1 MQYRRVPR
9 RTTSRPSLALLLAGS
24 LGLSACLNT
33 SMVVVGETPAPPPPP
48 PPSVSVV
55 VVDDAGES
63 MVGAQVDFQGFVTET
78 DAAGIAST
86 VWNDEPMMVVAA
98 APGFHD
104 TTASF
109 EVFSDDPLPIAL
121 EPVVLTGRVTDPDG
135 DGIEGA
141 AVQLGEAVATSGA
154 NGAFR
159 LERVLPGEAAVSRP
173 AWMPATAAWD
183 GAAGNL
189 DIILEPRVV
198 KALHV
203 TGWTPQ
209 NKEAWNG
216 LLRLADTTEVNAFVV
231 DLKDE
236 SGRVYYESSV
246 PLAIEVEATREFYD
260 LRDLVE
266 EIAQH
271 DVYMIGRLVTFQDP
285 LAARARVDLAITN
298 ADGTAFEKN
307 GQYFLDPTDP
317 AARQY
322 ALDLAQEACEAG
334 VHEIQFDYVRFPDG
348 FGSSVRFDGG
358 AAYLGAYNDPAAG
371 AARVGVI
378 AAFLQQARD
387 LLNPLGCAVSADVF
401 AIILS
406 VPDDQGIGQR
416 TEDLSG
422 AVDAIS
428 PMIYPDHY
436 SDGSFGYDK
445 PFDNPFGVIDAALAA
460 GMPRLQATAIMRPW
474 LADYYYGPAEVR
486 AEIDAAEKYGIGW
499 MLWNANSNHTP
510 GALKPESSDAAA
522 D

>member
-1 MQYRRVPR
+1 
-9 RTTSRPSLALLLAGS
+9 
-24 LGLSACLNT
+24 
-33 SMVVVGETPAPPPPP
+33 
-48 PPSVSVV
+48 
-55 VVDDAGES
+55 
-63 MVGAQVDFQGFVTET
+63 MVGVQVDFQGFVTET

-86 VWNDEPMMVVAA
+86 VWNDEPIAVAAA

-104 TTASF
+104 VTTSLD
-109 EVFSDDPLPIAL
+109 VFSDEPLQIAL
-121 EPVVLTGRVTDPDG
+121 EPVVLTGRITDPDG
-135 DGIEGA
+135 DAIAGA
-141 AVQLGEAVATSGA
+141 AVQLGEVATTSGVD
-154 NGAFR
+154 GSFR
-159 LERVLPGEAAVSRP
+159 LERVVPGEAVVSRP
-173 AWMPATAAWD
+173 AWLPATAAWD
-183 GAAGNL
+183 GAAAGL

-209 NKEAWNG
+209 NAEAWNG
-216 LLRLADTTEVNAFVV
+216 LLRLADTTEVNALVV

-236 SGRVYYESSV
+236 SGRVYYRSSV
-246 PLAIEVEATREFYD
+246 PLAVEVDATREFYQ

-266 EIAQH
+266 EVEQH
-271 DVYMIGRLVTFQDP
+271 DLYMIGRLVTFQDP

-298 ADGTAFEKN
+298 ADGTPFEKN

-358 AAYLGAYNDPAAG
+358 AAYLGAYNDPVAG
-371 AARVGVI
+371 TARVGVI
-378 AAFLQQARD
+378 AGFLQQARD

-422 AVDAIS
+422 SVDAIS

-436 SDGSFGYDK
+436 SDGSFGYEK

-460 GMPRLQATAIMRPW
+460 GMPRLQSTAIMRPW

-486 AEIDAAEKYGIGW
+486 AEIDAAEKYGVGW

-510 GALKPESSDAAA
+510 GALKPESSDTSA

>member
-1 MQYRRVPR
+1 MHDGRVPP
-9 RTTSRPSLALLLAGS
+9 RTATRSTLALLLAGA

-33 SMVVVGETPAPPPPP
+33 SMLVVGETPVPPPPP
-48 PPSVSVV
+48 PPSIAVA
-55 VVDDAGES
+55 VVDDGGES
-63 MVGAQVDFQGFVTET
+63 MAGVQVDFQGLITET

-86 VWNDEPMMVVAA
+86 IWNDEPIAVVAA
-98 APGFHD
+98 APGFHEA
-104 TTASF
+104 TASLD
-109 EVFSDDPLPIAL
+109 VFSDEPLQIAL
-121 EPVVLTGRVTDPDG
+121 EPVVLTGRITDTDG

-141 AVQLGEAVATSGA
+141 VVQLGQVVATSGA
-154 NGAFR
+154 NGSYR
-159 LERVLPGEAAVSRP
+159 MERVVAGEAAVFRP

-183 GAAGNL
+183 GVAAEL
-189 DIILEPRVV
+189 DVMLEPRVV

-209 NKEAWNG
+209 NTDAWNG
-216 LLRLADTTEVNAFVV
+216 LLRLADTTEVNAMVV

-246 PLAIEVEATREFYD
+246 PLAGEVEATREFYR
-260 LRDLVE
+260 LRDLVDE
-266 EIAQH
+266 MAEH
-271 DVYMIGRLVTFQDP
+271 DLYMIGRLVTFQDP

-322 ALDLAQEACEAG
+322 ALDLAVEACEAG
-334 VHEIQFDYVRFPDG
+334 VQEIQFDYVRFPDG
-348 FGSSVRFDGG
+348 FGTSVRFDGG
-358 AAYLGAYNDPAAG
+358 DAYLGPYNDPAAG

-416 TEDLSG
+416 TEELSG
-422 AVDAIS
+422 VVDAIS

-445 PFDNPFGVIDAALAA
+445 PFDNPGGVINAALAA
-460 GMPRLQATAIMRPW
+460 GMPRLQPTAIMRPW

-486 AEIDAAEKYGIGW
+486 AEIDAAERYGIGW

-510 GALKPESSDAAA
+510 GALKPDTSGTTSD
-522 D
+522 

>member
-1 MQYRRVPR
+1 MHTGRVLR
-9 RTTSRPSLALLLAGS
+9 KATSRPRLALFLAGS

-33 SMVVVGETPAPPPPP
+33 SMVVVGETPVPPPPP
-48 PPSVSVV
+48 PPSVSVT
-55 VVDDAGES
+55 VVDDTGES
-63 MVGAQVDFQGFVTET
+63 MVGAQVDFQGAVTET
-78 DAAGIAST
+78 DGAGMAST
-86 VWNDEPMMVVAA
+86 VWNDEPILVVAA

-104 TTASF
+104 ATASL
-109 EVFSDDPLPIAL
+109 ETFSDDPVVLAL
-121 EPVVLTGRVTDPDG
+121 QPVVLTGRVTDPEG

-141 AVQLGEAVATSGA
+141 AVQLGDVGTTSGA
-154 NGAFR
+154 NGSFR
-159 LERVLPGEAAVSRP
+159 LERVLAGEAVATRP
-173 AWMPATAAWD
+173 AWLPATTAWD
-183 GAAGNL
+183 GLSEAL
-189 DIILEPRVV
+189 DIVLEPRVV

-209 NKEAWNG
+209 NTEAWNG
-216 LLRLADTTEVNAFVV
+216 LLELADTTEINALVV

-236 SGRVYYESSV
+236 SGRVYYQSAV
-246 PLAIEVEATREFYD
+246 PLARQVEATREFYQ
-260 LRDLVE
+260 LEELVE
-266 EIAQH
+266 ELEQH
-271 DVYMIGRLVTFQDP
+271 DLYMIGRLVTFQDP
-285 LAARARVDLAITN
+285 VAARAMVDLAITN
-298 ADGTAFEKN
+298 ADGTPFEKN

-322 ALDLAQEACEAG
+322 ALDLAKEACEAG

-358 AAYLGAYNDPAAG
+358 VAYLGAYNDPVAG

-378 AAFLQQARD
+378 AAFLQEARKM
-387 LLNPLGCAVSADVF
+387 LNPLGCAVSADVF

-422 AVDAIS
+422 SVDAIS

-436 SDGSFGYDK
+436 SDGSFGFDK

-460 GMPRLQATAIMRPW
+460 GMPRLQSTAIMRPW
-474 LADYYYGPAEVR
+474 LADYYYGPSEVR
-486 AEIDAAEKYGIGW
+486 AEINAAEKYGVGW